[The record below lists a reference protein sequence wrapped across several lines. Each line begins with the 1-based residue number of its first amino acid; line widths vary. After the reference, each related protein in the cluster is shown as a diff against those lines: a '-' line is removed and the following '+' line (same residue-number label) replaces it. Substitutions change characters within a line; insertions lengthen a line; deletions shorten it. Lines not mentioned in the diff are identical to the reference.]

1 MPSNDLLI
9 TKLAAYGFG
18 PNSLALFANYLSHR
32 KHRVKEGSI
41 FSEWQ
46 EMDLGVL
53 QDPVLGSLLFSI
65 FISDFIFAMKSSDAC
80 NFADDNT
87 VYACDGDVE
96 SVARR
101 LMGDIPRV
109 DCFQQNRMIAN
120 PIKFQV
126 LFFWLETAP
135 RIPLGN
141 WDQNNKCD

>member
-41 FSEWQ
+41 LSEWQ

-53 QDPVLGSLLFSI
+53 QDSVLGSLLFNI
-65 FISDFIFAMKSSDAC
+65 FISDFIFAMKSSDVC

-101 LMGDIPRV
+101 LMDDIPRAV
-109 DCFQQNRMIAN
+109 DCFQQSRMIAN
-120 PIKFQV
+120 PLKFQV
-126 LFFWLETAP
+126 LFFGLKPHQELLLE
-135 RIPLGN
+135 IGS
-141 WDQNNKCD
+141 